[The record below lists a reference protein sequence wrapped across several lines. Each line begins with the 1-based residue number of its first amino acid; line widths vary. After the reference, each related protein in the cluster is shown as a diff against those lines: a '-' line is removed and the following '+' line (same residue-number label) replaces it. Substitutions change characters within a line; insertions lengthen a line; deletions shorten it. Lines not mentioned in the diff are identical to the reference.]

1 MTGRHMHEHD
11 PLDTRVSELTDSIDD
26 VVSRPGHRP
35 WGKRLDEALRGL
47 LVVRED
53 QRRQQRTPDLGR
65 IALVSQRVWALARV
79 LVLRS

>member
-1 MTGRHMHEHD
+1 MHEHD
-11 PLDTRVSELTDSIDD
+11 LLDTRASELADSIDD

-65 IALVSQRVWALARV
+65 TALVSQRMWAPVRV
-79 LVLRS
+79 LVLRP